1 MVEKLKTM
9 KHMDVSEEKL
19 DKELSESVEV
29 MKEILKKQ
37 EIESLKTMI
46 TNPSAIALEQTLHD
60 SGEGI
65 NAVKKK
71 VKDLF
76 ILYLTNQFVARAIN
90 VRADTLIS
98 GGYEI
103 EGDDEKGVAACK
115 ELIEKSGGVNCFW
128 QLSVNTDI
136 SGDGFQEKIY
146 NTAETKI
153 IRLKQVHP
161 LTLEF
166 KKDKK
171 TDKIIINPKT
181 KEPVGYVQYYADKTG
196 TETSKDVPKNRIAH
210 FKYNS
215 LGDEFTGMSAI
226 QPGYD
231 TIVRLM
237 NMEYSAAEAAV
248 KTANPL
254 LVGQTNTK
262 SPHQIAQ
269 WATIL
274 GKINGKDQI
283 FLPEGMKLT
292 MLSPGPQNFNDYADY
307 FLNAVVACFGVPK
320 SVLIGG
326 AGGASG
332 NRAQDVVLSK
342 HFYNLIQ
349 ANQRYME
356 QYFNAIFVE
365 YATIAGFKAPKLVF
379 EDIAED
385 ANLLADSAIKLI
397 SAGIIDVD
405 EARAMIGLGKSNSVP
420 KLKQSVDDAVKK
432 SNMETWHTE
441 TPGSPA
447 GSQAGNKKAM
457 INSKDSITS
466 PTTK

>member
-1 MVEKLKTM
+1 MIEKLKTIENL
-9 KHMDVSEEKL
+9 DISEEKL
-19 DKELSESVEV
+19 DKEISESAIV
-29 MKEILKKQ
+29 MKEILMKQ
-37 EIESLKTMI
+37 ETESLRSLV
-46 TNPSAIALEQTLHD
+46 TNPSAVALETTKHEA
-60 SGEGI
+60 GFGI

-76 ILYLTNQFVARAIN
+76 VLYLTNQFVARAIN

-98 GGYEI
+98 GGYTV
-103 EGDDEKGVAACK
+103 EGEDQNGIKACE
-115 ELIEKSGGVNCFW
+115 ELIHNSGGVNCFW

-136 SGDGFQEKIY
+136 AGDGFQEKIY
-146 NTAETKI
+146 NQKKTKI
-153 IRLKQVHP
+153 TRLKQVHP
-161 LTLEF
+161 LTLEY
-166 KKDKK
+166 KKNKDS
-171 TDKIIINPKT
+171 DRIIIDSKT
-181 KEPVGYVQYYADKTG
+181 KEPVGYVQYYLDKDG
-196 TETSKDVPKNRIAH
+196 VEVEKDVPKDRISH

-254 LVGQTNTK
+254 WVGKTNTK

-283 FLPEGMKLT
+283 FIPEGMELEMK
-292 MLSPGPQNFNDYADY
+292 SPGPQNFNEYADY

-320 SVLIGG
+320 SVLLGG
-326 AGGASG
+326 SDSSG

-356 QYFNAIFVE
+356 QYFNGIFEE
-365 YATIAGFKAPKLVF
+365 YADIAGFKAPKLVF

-385 ANLLADSAIKLI
+385 ANLLAESAIKLI
-397 SAGIIDVD
+397 EAGIIDRN
-405 EARAMIGLGKSNSVP
+405 EARAMIGLSANKEAP
-420 KLKQSVDDAVKK
+420 DIKQSMSDAVKK
-432 SNMETWHTE
+432 SNMEAWHPAE
-441 TPGSPA
+441 AGSPS
-447 GSQAGNKKAM
+447 GSQAGEKKAM
-457 INSKDSITS
+457 KNSPDSIVPS
-466 PTTK
+466 TTK